1 MKKFIPFLLWILFL
15 YFISWFHTRMRV
27 ESIRITTGKKLNKI
41 LFFINPSNGISIVS
55 IISGLFAHFSLM
67 IFVILFFKNNIV
79 QQYAE
84 LILRFWELSGISL
97 LCVGETIET
106 YIIFKREEAR
116 KKRWELLGLVVILIC
131 SVVVIL
137 YITII
142 YGLTIYKVLFK

>member
-1 MKKFIPFLLWILFL
+1 M
-15 YFISWFHTRMRV
+15 
-27 ESIRITTGKKLNKI
+27 
-41 LFFINPSNGISIVS
+41 S

-116 KKRWELLGLVVILIC
+116 KKRWELFGLVVMLIC

-142 YGLTIYKVLFK
+142 YGLTLYKVFFK

>member
-1 MKKFIPFLLWILFL
+1 
-15 YFISWFHTRMRV
+15 
-27 ESIRITTGKKLNKI
+27 
-41 LFFINPSNGISIVS
+41 
-55 IISGLFAHFSLM
+55 M